1 MTDKLAERNGRA
13 DTRKRSKAR
22 RKLLQTL
29 AAGAGAGAATA
40 VVPKQWIKPIVDGI
54 EVPVHAVGTTDSS
67 MTCSL
72 VYEGVTRGPGIHS
85 ISTNGIDT
93 LTDIYTLQATR
104 SPAASGISVHL
115 DVVPVTAGDASNND
129 ATVDGPA
136 QADQNALTNGS
147 GVAAFVDAQYN
158 QSNDDVGA
166 DGNAG
171 FTATFSSTGVA
182 NCVITINFF
191 NPQAPG

>member
-72 VYEGVTRGPGIHS
+72 VYEGVTRGPGIYS
-85 ISTNGIDT
+85 ISTSGIDT
-93 LTDIYTLQATR
+93 ATDIDSLTATR

-115 DVVPVTAGDASNND
+115 DVVPAGADND
-129 ATVDGPA
+129 ATVQGPA

-147 GVAAFVDAQYN
+147 GVATFADATYDQ
-158 QSNDDVGA
+158 DLDEVGG
-166 DGNAG
+166 DGNGG
-171 FTATFSSTGVA
+171 FTATFSSTGVP

-191 NPQAPG
+191 SPPPM